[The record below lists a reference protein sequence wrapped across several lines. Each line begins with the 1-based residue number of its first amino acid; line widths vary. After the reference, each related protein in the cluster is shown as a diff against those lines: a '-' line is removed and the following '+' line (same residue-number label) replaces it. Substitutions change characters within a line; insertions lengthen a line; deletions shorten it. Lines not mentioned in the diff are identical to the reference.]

1 MDIDGTVLEI
11 QGFESPYLQVCKR
24 CYGTACEEICPIA
37 ATGESRFAVS
47 VVPNLSKGLK
57 KGFST
62 SRGGPL
68 RPGRSAVY
76 GRVWSLEGSCL
87 RIPPGF
93 VNANQIIFY
102 R

>member
-68 RPGRSAVY
+68 RPGRSAGY
-76 GRVWSLEGSCL
+76 GPCLESGGELLADPAEVC
-87 RIPPGF
+87 
-93 VNANQIIFY
+93 QC
-102 R
+102 